1 MNFTASPLESRRIN
15 KAKSL
20 LPWSLLSK
28 GVQTE
33 DKQVNGHTSRCGE
46 VLERKIKEEEGH
58 VRVH

>member
-46 VLERKIKEEEGH
+46 VLERKMEEEGH